1 MSAVV
6 TGYASLDYTVT
17 LDRAPEPDRTATVL
31 SRASEFPRLGGSP
44 AYVAAAMVAAGARDA
59 APVTWVGDD
68 AEGQRYCA
76 ALETLGVRSDGVAI
90 RPGRTPV
97 CVLAYQP
104 DGGCHC
110 FYHPSLSEPLLL
122 DEGQRELVAAADM
135 VCVTVGP
142 ETATREVLAATAPHA
157 ILVWAVK
164 ADPRAVPPNLA
175 AALAMRADIV
185 VSSRR
190 EAGFVRDA
198 FARAGARRSPPIRIE
213 TRGGEGV
220 AILGDDSETLV
231 SVETFR
237 ADDTTGA
244 GDTFLGGFLAAW
256 RAGGVER
263 AVESGVTAAGALLL
277 RRTEKNMGEK
287 SVG

>member
-1 MSAVV
+1 
-6 TGYASLDYTVT
+6 
-17 LDRAPEPDRTATVL
+17 
-31 SRASEFPRLGGSP
+31 
-44 AYVAAAMVAAGARDA
+44 
-59 APVTWVGDD
+59 
-68 AEGQRYCA
+68 
-76 ALETLGVRSDGVAI
+76 
-90 RPGRTPV
+90 
-97 CVLAYQP
+97 
-104 DGGCHC
+104 
-110 FYHPSLSEPLLL
+110 
-122 DEGQRELVAAADM
+122 VAAADM

-164 ADPRAVPPNLA
+164 ADPRAVPPDLA

-220 AILGDDSETLV
+220 AILGEDSETLV

-263 AVESGVTAAGALLL
+263 AVESGVAAAGALLL